1 MAKANQELPN
11 GSVTDETENRSMGT
25 CVFTFKLDLHTDI
38 TSNWACTCIIMVHI
52 VISLTDT
59 HTYDR

>member
-11 GSVTDETENRSMGT
+11 GSLTDETGNRSMGT

-38 TSNWACTCIIMVHI
+38 TSYWACIIMVHI